1 MFTVQ
6 LAQAARYRYA
16 SSIYNGTQWI
26 NEIFSLEIMTKKN
39 IAFYVKVGNPGILDI
54 EINYWSWSF
63 VNIQTNLIIIGYALK
78 SVVCGKWK
86 ANQRIKKLQI
96 SKIKRL
102 SIKCKSANFG
112 YRYQAIEIMSIHYI
126 SSQFWLDYEYP
137 THQFPALI
145 GLLEVELKHIYFTLN
160 LRALDP
166 VLRAPAFKL
175 LIPSSTFPDW
185 YGLYLG
191 GWFGAEYT
199 LFEGAA
205 SRIRIPNNVP
215 EYQQYFFYPLN
226 HKISK
231 YKVWVFATNSEF

>member
-1 MFTVQ
+1 MKSQSENKEIADIQNQEIKHKMQKCQ
-6 LAQAARYRYA
+6 L
-16 SSIYNGTQWI
+16 
-26 NEIFSLEIMTKKN
+26 
-39 IAFYVKVGNPGILDI
+39 
-54 EINYWSWSF
+54 
-63 VNIQTNLIIIGYALK
+63 
-78 SVVCGKWK
+78 
-86 ANQRIKKLQI
+86 
-96 SKIKRL
+96 
-102 SIKCKSANFG
+102 G

-191 GWFGAEYT
+191 GWFGAEYP

-215 EYQQYFFYPLN
+215 EYQ
-226 HKISK
+226 
-231 YKVWVFATNSEF
+231 